1 MSGWLG
7 VLPSRLHF
15 VNVQREQLQRR
26 PYAKKTTRKL
36 RVVPH
41 FLPVKVEAALPSTSG
56 TPKNEET
63 RWQKKKK
70 TLLLYARIK
79 PPSSRVFAVA
89 TRVDAYQASTTA
101 KPAILLFPLCQA
113 QSLPGAHQNG
123 LFVINRDVYWARL

>member
-1 MSGWLG
+1 MG

-15 VNVQREQLQRR
+15 INVQREQLQRR
-26 PYAKKTTRKL
+26 PYGKTTTRKL
-36 RVVPH
+36 RVVPR
-41 FLPVKVEAALPSTSG
+41 FPPVKVEAASSSTSS
-56 TPKNEET
+56 PPENEET
-63 RWQKKKK
+63 RWQKTRKGN
-70 TLLLYARIK
+70 LPLCARIK